1 MIRDKGAVRILLF
14 KVLFYVSR
22 VRARKTI
29 VVTGF
34 LSYLEAL
41 KQSYQ
46 LKNLLLLALALSS
59 LTVFA
64 QDNPNWLRHPA
75 ISPDGS
81 QIAFTYRGDLYKVA
95 AAGGMATQLTFHD
108 AHDYMA
114 VWSKDGG
121 QIAFAS
127 ERYGNFDVY
136 TMPATGGQATR
147 LTFHSNAE
155 VPYTFTADDSAVLF
169 GALRQD
175 DVQHRQFP
183 HRSQSEL
190 YSVPVGGGRVGQVM
204 TVPAEYV
211 QTTKDGGTLLYHD
224 KKGGENR
231 YRKHHTSAIARDL
244 WSYDVKTGVHTQLTT
259 AAAED
264 RQPILSADEKS
275 IYFLS
280 EKSGNYNVHKMPF
293 AAGGKDEQL
302 TDFQLHPV
310 RFLSMGAGTLCFG
323 FDGELYTMRDGGKP
337 EKVSVKIITQNKQ
350 NNDKFISINGGVS
363 EMEVSPSGKEIAFIS
378 RGEVFVTS
386 VAESFTK
393 RLTNTPERERF
404 VTWGP
409 DGNSVVY
416 SSERAGKWSIYET
429 KKVRDEEPFFFAA
442 TLVKETPVLENE
454 RENYLAEYSPDGKKM
469 AYVADRRNI
478 VVRDVATGQEITLLG
493 SDELYHMGDGDKYFT
508 WSPDSEWLLVEWDLL
523 LNNSDVLLMKADG
536 SKRVNLNKSGYYDS
550 NPKWVNGGKQML
562 WFSNRDGLK
571 SYATSGR
578 SEQDVYSMF
587 FTREAWD
594 KFNLSEEE
602 FKLMKAIKEKKEK
615 DKKDGDKDGDEKKEA
630 DKKKK
635 EIKPLTF
642 DWNNLEE
649 RSKRLTIHSSRLGDA
664 VLSKDGEKL
673 YYLSRFE
680 DKMNLWST
688 NLRTRATK
696 MEIKLGASSGSL
708 EWDKDM
714 KNLFLLSGG
723 KMAKIDLAKSKRESV
738 KIDGEMSYD
747 QAAERQVMFDHVW
760 IRTNAIFY
768 EPSFHGI
775 DWNQMKTEYN
785 KYLPSIGNSF
795 ELTEMLSEMLGELNV
810 SHAGA
815 RYRPSGFTNPDATAS
830 LGIFMNYAH
839 TGNGILIDEVLDG
852 GPLDRAAFT
861 AKAGMIIESINGET
875 IVPGRDVASYLNRK
889 AGKFTL
895 LELVDP
901 ATKKRETITV
911 KPITLGEENRLL
923 YKRWVKTNEKEVDEK
938 SNGTLGYV
946 HIPGMGDGP
955 YRSIYQD
962 MMGKYFDRK
971 AMVIDTRFNGGGDL
985 VADLAM
991 FFTGVPFISYETEA
1005 KVVGGE
1011 PTSRWTK
1018 PTLAMI
1024 NEAQYSDGHCFSQ
1037 GYSDLEIGKTV
1048 GMPTPGTCSFA
1059 GWERLPDG
1067 SVWGVVPVSAKDID
1081 GDWMENNQTEPDI
1094 LVKNMPGVIDQGR
1107 DEQLERAIAELL
1119 KEVE

>member
-1 MIRDKGAVRILLF
+1 M
-14 KVLFYVSR
+14 
-22 VRARKTI
+22 
-29 VVTGF
+29 
-34 LSYLEAL
+34 
-41 KQSYQ
+41 
-46 LKNLLLLALALSS
+46 KNLLLLACALFS
-59 LTVFA
+59 LTLTA
-64 QDNPNWLRHPA
+64 QETPNWLRHPA
-75 ISPDGS
+75 ISPDGK
-81 QIAFTYRGDLYKVA
+81 QIAFTFKGDLYKVPVS
-95 AAGGMATQLTFHD
+95 GGIATQLTFHN

-114 VWSKDGG
+114 VWSKDGSKL
-121 QIAFAS
+121 AFAS

-136 TMPATGGQATR
+136 VMPATGGQAQR

-155 VPYTFTADDSAVLF
+155 VPYTFTADDDAVLF

-175 DVQHRQFP
+175 EVQHRQFP

-190 YSVPVGGGRVGQVM
+190 YSVPVVGGRVNQLL

-211 QTTKDGGTLLYHD
+211 QVTKDGNTLIYQD
-224 KKGGENR
+224 KKGGEDP

-244 WSYDVKTGVHTQLTT
+244 WSYNMKTKAHQQLTT
-259 AAAED
+259 AITED

-275 IYFLS
+275 LYFLS

-302 TDFQLHPV
+302 TNFKLHPV
-310 RFLSMGAGTLCFG
+310 RFLSMGSGTLSFG
-323 FDGELYTMRDGGKP
+323 YDGELYTMREGEEPK
-337 EKVSVKIITQNKQ
+337 KVPVKIITQDKS
-350 NNDKFISINGGVS
+350 NNDKFISINGGVT

-386 VAESFTK
+386 VGESFTK
-393 RLTNTPERERF
+393 RLTNTPEQERF

-409 DGNSVVY
+409 EGKSVVY
-416 SSERAGKWSIYET
+416 SSERKGKWGIYET
-429 KKVRDEEPFFFAA
+429 KKVREAEPFFYAA
-442 TLVKETPVLENE
+442 TLVKETPLLENE
-454 RENYLAEYSPDGKKM
+454 KENYLAKYSPDGKKM

-478 VVRDVATGQEITLLG
+478 IVRDVATGAEITLL
-493 SDELYHMGDGDKYFT
+493 SDEELYHMRDGDKYFT

-536 SKRVNLNKSGYYDS
+536 SKRVNLNESGYYDS
-550 NPKWVNGGKQML
+550 SPKWVNDGKQML
-562 WFSNRDGLK
+562 WFSNSDSLK

-587 FTREAWD
+587 FTQEAWD
-594 KFNLSEEE
+594 TFNLSEEE
-602 FKLMKAIKEKKEK
+602 FKLAKAVKESKEK
-615 DKKDGDKDGDEKKEA
+615 DKKKDDDKKDEEKKKEEE
-630 DKKKK
+630 KKKK
-635 EIKPLTF
+635 IEPLTF
-642 DWNNLEE
+642 DWDNLDE

-688 NLRTRATK
+688 NLRTKATK

-708 EWDKDM
+708 EWDKEM

-723 KMAKIDLAKSKRESV
+723 KISKIDLAKSKKEDV
-738 KIDGEMSYD
+738 KIKGEMAYD
-747 QAAERQVMFDHVW
+747 QAAERRVMFDHVW

-768 EPSFHGI
+768 EPTFHGI
-775 DWNQMKTEYN
+775 DWNLMKTEYE
-785 KYLPSIGNSF
+785 KYLPSVGNSF

-839 TGNGILIDEVLDG
+839 TGNGILIDEVIAG
-852 GPLDRAAFT
+852 GPLDKAAFDV
-861 AKAGMIIESINGET
+861 KAGMIIESINGET

-889 AGKFTL
+889 AGEFAL
-895 LELVDP
+895 LEVVDP
-901 ATKKRETITV
+901 ATQKRQTITV
-911 KPITLGEENRLL
+911 KPVSLGDENRLL
-923 YKRWVKTNEKEVDEK
+923 YKRWVKRNEKEVHEK

-971 AMVIDTRFNGGGDL
+971 AMIVDTRFNGGGDL

-991 FFTGVPFISYETEA
+991 FFTGVPFITYETEA

-1037 GYSDLEIGKTV
+1037 GYSDLGIGKTV

-1067 SVWGVVPVSAKDID
+1067 SVWGVVPVSAKDIN

-1094 LVKNMPGVIDQGR
+1094 KVKNMPGVIDQGR
-1107 DEQLERAIAELL
+1107 DEQLERAVLELMEEV
-1119 KEVE
+1119 KE